1 MTWFRLHR
9 DNVGFSFFC
18 NVFRADFTKYD
29 WFFLIALISYYWIW
43 PNMTAIWPSGSNMT
57 IFPFW
62 GYIVLIYPK
71 KEKWSYFALKG
82 GKWVKSVVILRSY
95 LTKYDFFPVIFLG
108 RAENFLELYGGEGFL
123 KGKMK
128 IIYNICI
135 YKKKRKIRWKNYALF
150 DPSRVEIRG
159 TEFFREF
166 FFANFFWRFF
176 FREFFS
182 RIFFANFFSRKNF
195 FAAEKILKNQKR
207 DPDGRKQVVGDDA
220 KFN

>member
-1 MTWFRLHR
+1 MHIMTESILQR
-9 DNVGFSFFC
+9 DNVGFSILC
-18 NVFRADFTKYD
+18 NVFTANMTIYD
-29 WFFLIALISYYWIW
+29 RFCLIVLMWFDRIW
-43 PNMTAIWPSGSNMT
+43 PDMAEIWPSRSNMT

-108 RAENFLELYGGEGFL
+108 RAENFLEFYGGEGFL

-135 YKKKRKIRWKNYALF
+135 YKRKRKIRWKNYALF

-166 FFANFFWRFF
+166 FSRIFFAN
-176 FREFFS
+176 FFS
-182 RIFFANFFSRKNF
+182 RIFFANFFRKFF
-195 FAAEKILKNQKR
+195 FAKKFFRSGKNSKKSKTGPTVAKKILPNQ
-207 DPDGRKQVVGDDA
+207 
-220 KFN
+220 